1 MSIRKLQSGKWQPRY
16 TDPEGRR
23 RSVGTFLTKSS
34 ADKALREV
42 LQDMDKGTWELTRDG
57 FRAAEAGKTL
67 TLEKI
72 AERYRQLGTRGGN
85 SLSPRT
91 LGEYERYILR
101 DLKEFAFEPIR
112 AITRQRVESWWIDFG
127 DTRPVLRQRVYS
139 HLKSVM
145 SYALES
151 GFIVSNPCQV
161 RGAGSNI
168 TRSHVAIATKT
179 QASQILENAPDELK
193 SLFAIALWG
202 GLRKGELLELRRKDL
217 TLDESGV
224 YLVSIQRAVIWL
236 PRGEIQVKEPK
247 WASRRNVALPQGLS
261 ELITFHLRQMGN
273 IDPEALLF
281 PYRANYSVHY
291 PNHAINRVWAKIRKS
306 TGYAG
311 SLHSLRSF
319 AGTNYAMTG
328 ATLREIMDRLGHNN
342 YKTAMLYQRNSG
354 RELEL
359 VGRLEGMQ

>member
-1 MSIRKLQSGKWQPRY
+1 MGIRKLQSGKWQARY
-16 TDPEGRR
+16 TDPEGQR
-23 RSVGTFLTKSS
+23 RSVGTFLTKLS
-34 ADKALREV
+34 AEKALREV
-42 LQDMDKGTWELTRDG
+42 LQQMDKGTWELTRDS
-57 FRAAEAGKTL
+57 FRAAETGKTL
-67 TLEKI
+67 TLAQV

-91 LGEYERYILR
+91 LGEYERYIVR
-101 DLKEFAFEPIR
+101 DLKGFADDPISS
-112 AITRQRVESWWIDFG
+112 ITRQRVESWWIDCG

-145 SYALES
+145 RYALES
-151 GFIVSNPCQV
+151 GYVVSNPCQL
-161 RGAGSNI
+161 RGAGS
-168 TRSHVAIATKT
+168 AISRPNKPIASKD
-179 QASQILENAPDELK
+179 QASQILEFAPVELK
-193 SLFAIALWG
+193 ALFAIALWG

-217 TLDESGV
+217 IKDESGV

-236 PRGEIQVKEPK
+236 SEGVIQVKEPK
-247 WASRRNVALPQGLS
+247 WASRRNVALPRGLND
-261 ELITFHLRQMGN
+261 LITSHLNSMGS

-281 PYRANYSVHY
+281 PYHSDYSIHY

-306 TGYAG
+306 TGYVG

-342 YKTAMLYQRNSG
+342 YKTAMRYQRNSG

>member
-1 MSIRKLQSGKWQPRY
+1 LSVRKLHSGKWQARY
-16 TDPEGRR
+16 TDPEGQR
-23 RSVGTFLTKSS
+23 RSVGTYLTKSS
-34 ADKALREV
+34 AEKALREV
-42 LQDMDKGTWELTRDG
+42 LQDMDKGTWELTRDS

-67 TLEKI
+67 TLEQV

-101 DLKEFAFEPIR
+101 DLKEFASEPIR
-112 AITRQRVESWWIDFG
+112 AITRQKVESWWIAYG
-127 DTRPVLRQRVYS
+127 DTRPVLRQKVYS

-151 GFIVSNPCQV
+151 GYVATNPCQV
-161 RGAGSNI
+161 RGAGSTI
-168 TRSHVAIATKT
+168 TRPSKAIATKE
-179 QASQILENAPDELK
+179 QASLILESAPAELK
-193 SLFAIALWG
+193 ALFAIALWG

-217 TLDESGV
+217 TRDESGV

-236 PRGEIQVKEPK
+236 PEGVIQVKEPK

-261 ELITFHLRQMGN
+261 ELITSHLTQMGT

-281 PYRANYSVHY
+281 PYQGGYSVHF